1 MWKRISTVCLVII
14 SIVLTDSSICAG
26 REWRRKALQPAF
38 HTNVPYLAPELDVK
52 PVIPKWPKRLVEMYD
67 TISIIFIGDVMQH
80 GYQIRSAHIKGM
92 DREKP
97 ESYNYSH
104 AFKYLKT
111 RFSEADLTVA
121 NMEFPVGVP
130 PFTGYP
136 RFSAP
141 ESIVTEAIESGIDL
155 FQIANNHILD
165 KGMKGLERTLSIYDS
180 LGVHYTGAYRCDSLE
195 KLHNPKIIEID
206 KARIAFINFTY
217 GTNGFK
223 VPEPYV
229 INYMD
234 STSVK
239 LAIGRAKERRA
250 DIIIALPHWGNEY
263 QTNPSKEQKKW
274 AEMLFKNGVDI
285 IIGTHP
291 HVPQSAELY
300 RNKTLNPRRYGA
312 IDKMV
317 FYSLG
322 NYISNQSIPDYT
334 QLGLLV
340 KVNIIRNNLSEE
352 LSLGMPEYEYLWCFK
367 KGEFESDYTVVPV
380 EEFISNPHNREKM
393 NDKSQYDRMEATYKF
408 IMNKNLVKELYP

>member
-1 MWKRISTVCLVII
+1 MWKGIRLVCLII
-14 SIVLTDSSICAG
+14 VSIVLTDNSLYAK
-26 REWRRKALQPAF
+26 REGHKRPPKAAF
-38 HTNVPYLAPELDVK
+38 YTNVPYLVPELDAK
-52 PVIPKWPKRLVEMYD
+52 PVMPKWPEKLIEMYD
-67 TISIIFIGDVMQH
+67 TISILFIGDVMQH
-80 GYQIRSAHIKGM
+80 GYQIRSAHIKGT
-92 DREKP
+92 DRDKA
-97 ESYNYSH
+97 ESYNYSY
-104 AFKYLKT
+104 AFKYLKK
-111 RFSEADLTVA
+111 RFAEADFTVA
-121 NMEFPVGVP
+121 NMEFPIGVP

-136 RFSAP
+136 QFSAP

-165 KGMKGLERTLSIYDS
+165 KGAKGLERTLNIYDS

-195 KLHNPKIIEID
+195 RLHNPKIVELD
-206 KARIAFINFTY
+206 SVRIAFINFTY

-223 VPEPYV
+223 VPKPYV
-229 INYMD
+229 VNYMD

-239 LAIGRAKERRA
+239 LAIGRAKERMA

-263 QTNPSKEQKKW
+263 QIYPSKEQKKW
-274 AEMLFKNGVDI
+274 AAMLFKNGVDI

-291 HVPQSAELY
+291 HVPQCAELY

-380 EEFISNPHNREKM
+380 EEFIRGPHNREKM
-393 NDKSQYDRMEATYKF
+393 KDKSQYDRMEATYKF